1 MLFQSEVFSTAQS
14 LSVDEKSLY
23 HGTKADLLKRF
34 EKVAPP
40 VSSSNATI
48 IIELSANVL

>member
-1 MLFQSEVFSTAQS
+1 MKVIIVFTQ
-14 LSVDEKSLY
+14 LLNVNEKSVY

-40 VSSSNATI
+40 VLI
-48 IIELSANVL
+48 IIAALLLELRSIHFML